1 MQPNNTQDLVKKID
15 LLIRLFAVNM
25 VNGKS
30 QQEQIRLLSI
40 GGMGPKEIAD
50 LLGTTPNTVN
60 VTLST
65 LRKKGKL
72 KLKSEGGKE
81 DVGSLEDVA

>member
-1 MQPNNTQDLVKKID
+1 MHSENATDLAKKID
-15 LLIRLFAVNM
+15 LLTRLFAIHL

-30 QQEQIRLLSI
+30 QREQIRLLSI
-40 GGMGPKEIAD
+40 AGMGPKEIAD

-65 LRKKGKL
+65 LRKNREL
-72 KLKSEGGKE
+72 RMKSEGGKE
-81 DVGSLEDVA
+81 DVG